1 MEVSKE
7 QLFILFKSCIF
18 RLLSFDDLFKEDKE
32 NEKEKL
38 DGFNKDDSG
47 FEFDMEDSF
56 EEFSE
61 EDLEEEGR
69 GGKLVVNLVIFRIRL
84 MVNFFLVN
92 FVVNLFKK
100 LVDEFDLEEEIGSE
114 IEEFFEE
121 EEEEELVKFD
131 M

>member
-1 MEVSKE
+1 
-7 QLFILFKSCIF
+7 
-18 RLLSFDDLFKEDKE
+18 
-32 NEKEKL
+32 
-38 DGFNKDDSG
+38 
-47 FEFDMEDSF
+47 
-56 EEFSE
+56 
-61 EDLEEEGR
+61 
-69 GGKLVVNLVIFRIRL
+69 

>member
-1 MEVSKE
+1 M
-7 QLFILFKSCIF
+7 FIFFKSCIF
-18 RLLSFDDLFKEDKE
+18 RLLSFDNLFKEDKE

-69 GGKLVVNLVIFRIRL
+69 GGK
-84 MVNFFLVN
+84 
-92 FVVNLFKK
+92 
-100 LVDEFDLEEEIGSE
+100 
-114 IEEFFEE
+114 
-121 EEEEELVKFD
+121 
-131 M
+131 